1 MTLMSNDNV
10 QKNIVTPTNVATN
23 AHSPIDTRGKNV
35 MVNPFTVI
43 PHAIAVHISVSL
55 VLSTY

>member
-1 MTLMSNDNV
+1 MSNDNV

-43 PHAIAVHISVSL
+43 PHAIAVLISVSL